1 MEIQPLGDSALVVRL
16 FRDDPAL
23 EDRLDS
29 VREARARIVA
39 ANLSGV
45 QDVTAAYGTIA
56 LFYDPAEVPR
66 VAKEETPFSALASRV
81 STLLAGRAKRRREKT
96 RLVEIPVCYEPEFGP
111 DLEEVA
117 RHTGLTPEEVVV
129 RHAAASYR
137 VNCIG
142 FTPGFPYLSG
152 LPLELATPR
161 RATPRTQVAAG
172 SVAIG
177 GAQAGIYPTVSPGGW
192 NLIGRT
198 PRRLFDATHEPP
210 ARLAL
215 GDAVRFRAITRA
227 EFHEL
232 AEER

>member
-1 MEIQPLGDSALVVRL
+1 MEIQSLGDSALVVRL
-16 FRDDPAL
+16 FRGDPGL

-29 VREARARIVA
+29 VRDARARIVA
-39 ANLSGV
+39 ANLPGV
-45 QDVTAAYGTIA
+45 RDVTAAYGTIA
-56 LFYDPAEVPR
+56 LFYDPAEVTR
-66 VAKEETPFSALASRV
+66 AATEETPFAVLASRV
-81 STLLAGRAKRRREKT
+81 STLLTDRAKRRPEKT
-96 RLVEIPVCYEPEFGP
+96 RLIEIPVCYEPEFGP

-117 RHTGLTPEEVVV
+117 RHTRLTPEEVVV
-129 RHAAASYR
+129 RHAAARYR

-152 LPLELATPR
+152 LPMELATPR

-177 GAQAGIYPTVSPGGW
+177 GAQAGIYPTISPGGW
-192 NLIGRT
+192 NVIGRT
-198 PRRLFDATHEPP
+198 PRRLFDATREPP

-227 EFHEL
+227 EFDDL
-232 AEER
+232 ADQ